1 MGLRRMKLW
10 RSISWLLLVLL
21 VLVGF
26 GSSVGLARPKAKAAG
41 IGDGVEELERVSPKG
56 LGEPGTLETLAFE
69 RGSLAGEDEVLSGGD
84 ARRQLA
90 LTGSYSSGQQRDLTR
105 AATYTVSAPDIVTI
119 DPNGFLVPLDNG
131 EAEIVATVGAGVD
144 VVETRLRVRVG
155 DFHTPVRVNF
165 PNRVV
170 PIFTKL
176 GCNSG
181 GCHGKSGGQN
191 NFRLSLL
198 GFYPKDDHEFLVKES
213 RGRRMF
219 SASPDRSLLL
229 LKATNELAHGG
240 GARLSVDSDEYRVIR
255 RWMLQGMPYGKPTDP
270 IVKHIEVIPGSRIMD
285 LSSSQQ
291 LRVLAHYSDGSA
303 EDVTRTAQ
311 FESNMKEMA
320 EASETGLVH
329 SADLA
334 GDVAIMVRYQSQVTV
349 FRATI
354 PLGAEVA
361 QLPPVNNFVDEHV
374 FAKLKALGIPPSG
387 LCDDVTFLRRVTIDI
402 VGRVPSATEVED
414 YLKSEDPKKRE
425 ATIDRLLAST
435 DYAEYFANKWSAI
448 LRNKN
453 VNRKSG
459 SFTRGTYAFYEWIR
473 ESLHTNKPYDDFVG
487 SIVAASGKV
496 TENPAVVWYRS
507 VKKVEEQVE
516 DSAQLFLGQRIQC
529 ARCHHHPF
537 ERWSQ
542 KDYYSFSAFFSQ
554 VGRKNGPD
562 NRADEPRIFHRRGEA
577 KAVNPRTGESL
588 RPAGLGSAPL
598 ELAPD
603 EDPRVAL
610 VAWQRDAKNPYFAAS
625 LVNRYWKHFFSRG
638 IVEPEDD
645 MRVTNP
651 PSHPE
656 LLDALA
662 RHFRDSGFDL
672 KDLVRVICTSS
683 TYQLSSIPNLHNQR
697 DRQNYSRYYPKRLAA
712 EVLYDSIHSLC
723 GSSPAF
729 NGVPVGTRAVALP
742 DTAIESY
749 FLTVFGRPSSDSSCE
764 CERSQE
770 ANLAQS
776 LHLMNSKQI
785 QEQIAADSSRAALLA
800 KDEKRS
806 LEEKIAELTLWAF
819 GRRPNTNEIQI
830 AREHISKKEKK
841 NEAFED
847 IVWAFLNTKEF
858 LFNH

>member
-1 MGLRRMKLW
+1 MDRGHMKL
-10 RSISWLLLVLL
+10 SLSLVAL
-21 VLVGF
+21 VLVLGLGASGF
-26 GSSVGLARPKAKAAG
+26 AKPNALADEAVQPQ
-41 IGDGVEELERVSPKG
+41 G
-56 LGEPGTLETLAFE
+56 LGERGTLETLFFE
-69 RGSLAGEDEVLSGGD
+69 RGSRSGQEEVLAGGD
-84 ARRQLA
+84 ARRQLVV
-90 LTGSYSSGQQRDLTR
+90 TGRFSSGQHHDLTR
-105 AATYTVSAPDIVTI
+105 DVTFKASAPDIVTV
-119 DPNGFLVPLDNG
+119 DDSGFLVPLDDG
-131 EAEIVATVGAGVD
+131 ATDVVAQVATEDGI
-144 VVETRLRVRVG
+144 VEATLRVRIE
-155 DFHTPVRVNF
+155 DFHTPVAVNF

-198 GFYPKDDHEFLVKES
+198 GFYPADDHEFLVKES
-213 RGRRMF
+213 RGRRTF

-240 GARLSVDSDEYRVIR
+240 GARLAVDSDEYRIMR

-270 IVKHIEVIPGSRIMD
+270 TVDHIEVIPGARIMD

-291 LRVLAHYSDGSA
+291 LRVLAHYSDGSV

-320 EASETGLVH
+320 ESSEHGLVH

-349 FRATI
+349 FRATV

-361 QLPPVNNFVDEHV
+361 SLPPVKNFIDEHV
-374 FAKLKALGIPPSG
+374 FGKLKALGIPPSAV
-387 LCDDVTFLRRVTIDI
+387 CDDVTFLRRVTID
-402 VGRVPSATEVED
+402 VAGRVPTADEVSSFLASD
-414 YLKSEDPKKRE
+414 DPKKRE
-425 ATIDRLLAST
+425 QKIDRLLAST
-435 DYAEYFANKWSAI
+435 DYADYFANKWAAI

-453 VNRKSG
+453 VNRNAG
-459 SFTRGTYAFYEWIR
+459 SFTRGTYAFYDWIR
-473 ESLHTNKPYDDFVG
+473 ESLHTNRPYDEFVG
-487 SIVAASGKV
+487 SIISASGKV

-562 NRADEPRIFHRRGEA
+562 NRADEPRIFHRRGLA

-598 ELAPD
+598 DLAAE

-610 VAWQRDAKNPYFAAS
+610 AAWQRDEKNPYFAAS
-625 LVNRYWKHFFSRG
+625 LANRYWKHFFSRG

-662 RHFRDSGFDL
+662 KHFVKSGFDL
-672 KDLVRVICTSS
+672 KDLVRVICNSS

-712 EVLYDSIHSLC
+712 EVLYDAIHTLC
-723 GSSPAF
+723 GSAPNFA
-729 NGVPVGTRAVALP
+729 GVPSGTRAVALP
-742 DTAIESY
+742 DTGIESY

-785 QEQIAADSSRAALLA
+785 QEQISADTSRAALLA
-800 KDEKRS
+800 KDENKT
-806 LEEKIAELTLWAF
+806 LEEKIGDLTLWAF

-830 AREHISKKEKK
+830 ARDHISKKEKK